1 MLPPTGASIQ
11 VAFYSTPAAQLA
23 EKHPIVAAL
32 LKAQP
37 HARNGCYTLPMAA
50 FVRAAAQ
57 PPHQVRLLPSLHLG
71 QHCKRQRLY
80 PSATSTL
87 RKHGHLLC

>member
-1 MLPPTGASIQ
+1 MSVLPSTGASIQ

-23 EKHPIVAAL
+23 ESHPIVSAL

-50 FVRAAAQ
+50 FVRAAKQ
-57 PPHQVRLLPSLHLG
+57 PPHQVHARRLLCYRPELDE
-71 QHCKRQRLY
+71 
-80 PSATSTL
+80 P
-87 RKHGHLLC
+87 